1 MALIKWSEERH
12 MLGIGEV
19 DSQHRRLID
28 VVNGLQAALSEGQAK
43 EVVCN
48 FLSVMEEYSRNH
60 FSYEEELMLS
70 LGYHGYSAKKREHE
84 SFLRQLET
92 LSREY
97 RLGNMT
103 VSMNT
108 LNFLKDWLDH
118 HIVNEDREYSPY
130 TQHHGKGVA

>member
-1 MALIKWSEERH
+1 MVMALIKWSEERH

-48 FLSVMEEYSRNH
+48 FLAVMEEYSRNH

-70 LGYHGYSAKKREHE
+70 WGHPGYSATKRKHE
-84 SFLRQLET
+84 SFIRQLQT

-97 RLGNMT
+97 RLGNMS

-118 HIVNEDREYSPY
+118 HIVNENREYNPY
-130 TQHHGKGVA
+130 KCSKGVA